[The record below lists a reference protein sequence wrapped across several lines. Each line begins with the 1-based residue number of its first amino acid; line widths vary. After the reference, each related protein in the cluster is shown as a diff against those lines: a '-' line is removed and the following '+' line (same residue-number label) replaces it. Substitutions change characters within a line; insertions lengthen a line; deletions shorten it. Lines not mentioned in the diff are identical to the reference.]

1 MNDKALKTLEYDKIL
16 NSIAEFAVTKTA
28 KEKIQNLKPS
38 KKIAVV
44 EHMQEA
50 VEQASSMAIMFS
62 PPPISAISD
71 VTAALKRAKM
81 GGMLNLS
88 EIMAVGGVLRC
99 ARNLSSY
106 IAKTDK
112 FEILSNMANG
122 LTAIKSLET
131 DISECILSEDSVA
144 DDASAELAA
153 IRRKKASLNNKI
165 KDILDDMV
173 RSTSYSKY
181 LQEAIVTMRDNRYV
195 LPVKNEYRSNV
206 PGILHD
212 SSATGATVFI
222 EPMAVVQTNNQIR
235 DLSIAEEREI
245 EKIIMDFSAQIAEN
259 ADVISADIQTVTDFD
274 VLFAKA
280 LYGNANKCIRPKLS
294 REGNLELKNARHPL
308 IDKKSVVPITVYLG
322 KDFDT
327 LVVTGPNTGGKTV
340 TLKTVGLFALMF
352 QTGLP
357 LPCGIGSTMP
367 IYTDIFA
374 DIGDEQSIEQN
385 LSTFS
390 SHMVNTVNILNSID
404 KNSLVL
410 FDELGAGTDPEEGAA
425 LAIEILEFVHSLG
438 AFAVA
443 TTHYSELKLYALST
457 DRVENASCEFDVE
470 SLRPTY
476 KLLIGVPGKSNA
488 FAISRKIGLYDAI
501 IENAKKRMTSE
512 SIRFEDV
519 ISQLHK
525 DRELAREEYASAA
538 KTSAEAKAL
547 KEELKKSQNEIKL
560 KRENIIN
567 SAKREA
573 REIIEK
579 ANDETAELL
588 REVRKLSAQAV
599 TKDNLRK
606 MEELKLSINKKAGN
620 SEFKEKRIKTGTKT
634 KDIRLGMTVNI
645 VSMDNTGTVLTL
657 PSENGDF
664 FIQAGIMKIKTNVN
678 DVKIIHDKPEKA
690 GEKIISKRNFG
701 SKSMTVNTE
710 LDLRGYMTYDG
721 ITELDKFID
730 DAVLASL
737 PRVSVIHG
745 KGTGALRAAV
755 HDSLRKNKAVKAF
768 RLGGYSEG
776 DTGVTIIDLK

>member
-1 MNDKALKTLEYDKIL
+1 MNSKSLKTLEYDKIL
-16 NSIAEFAVTKTA
+16 NAVADFAVTLAA
-28 KEKIQNLKPS
+28 KEKIKALKPS
-38 KKIAVV
+38 KKIHIVNY
-44 EHMQEA
+44 MQDA
-50 VEQASSMAIMFS
+50 TEQASGMAIMFS
-62 PPPISAISD
+62 PPPLSAVSD
-71 VTAALKRAKM
+71 VSLALKRAKM

-88 EIMAVGGVLRC
+88 EILAIGAVLRC
-99 ARNLSSY
+99 TRNLSSY
-106 IAKTDK
+106 LAKTDR
-112 FEILSNMANG
+112 FDILNNIAEG
-122 LTAIKSLET
+122 LTPIKSLE
-131 DISECILSEDSVA
+131 IAIGEYILSEDCVA
-144 DDASAELAA
+144 DNASGELAA
-153 IRRKKASLNNKI
+153 IRRKKAALNNKI
-165 KDILDDMV
+165 KDILDNMV
-173 RSTSYSKY
+173 RSAAYSKY
-181 LQEAIVTMRDNRYV
+181 LQEPIVTMRDDRYV
-195 LPVKNEYRSNV
+195 LPVKNEYRSNI

-245 EKIIMDFSAQIAEN
+245 EKIIMDFSVNIAEN
-259 ADVISADIQTVTDFD
+259 ADIISLDMQTITELD

-280 LYGNANKCIRPKLS
+280 LYCNANKCIRPSLNND
-294 REGNLELKNARHPL
+294 GYLELKNARHPL
-308 IDKKSVVPITVYLG
+308 IDKKSVVPITIYLG
-322 KDFDT
+322 KNFDT
-327 LVVTGPNTGGKTV
+327 LVITGPNTGGKTV

-352 QTGLP
+352 QTGLA
-357 LPCGIGSTMP
+357 LPCDIGSTMP

-390 SHMVNTVNILNSID
+390 SHMVNTVNILDSIGH
-404 KNSLVL
+404 NSLVL

-425 LAIEILEFVHSLG
+425 LAIEILEYVRSLG

-457 DRVENASCEFDVE
+457 ARVENASCEFDVN

-476 KLLIGVPGKSNA
+476 RLLIGVPGKSNA
-488 FAISRKIGLYDAI
+488 FAISQKIGLYDTI
-501 IENAKKRMTSE
+501 IEKAKKRMTSE

-525 DRELAREEYASAA
+525 DRELAREEYAYAS
-538 KTSAEAKAL
+538 KTSAEISAL
-547 KEELKKSQNEIKL
+547 KEELKKSQSEIKL
-560 KRENIIN
+560 KRDTIIN

-573 REIIEK
+573 REIIDK

-588 REVRKLSAQAV
+588 REVRKLSSQAL

-606 MEELKLSINKKAGN
+606 MEELKLSINKKAAS
-620 SEFKEKRIKTGTKT
+620 SELKEKHSKTGTRS

-657 PSENGDF
+657 PSGNGDF

-678 DVKIIHDKPEKA
+678 DVKIINEKNEKA
-690 GEKIISKRNFG
+690 GEKLISKRNIG
-701 SKSMTVNTE
+701 SKSMSVSTE

-721 ITELDKFID
+721 IMELDKFID

-745 KGTGALRAAV
+745 KGTGAMRAAV
-755 HDSLRKNKAVKAF
+755 HDALRKNKSVKAF
-768 RLGGYSEG
+768 RLGGYGEG
-776 DTGVTIIDLK
+776 DTGVTIIDLY